1 MDENAIRKYVRER
14 YAGIARQGNSC
25 CGPEAS
31 CGCGGESASN
41 SRNNGYSSEEIGAV
55 PPGADLGLGCGNP
68 VELASLRKGEVVLDL
83 GYGAGF
89 DCFLAASAVG
99 PEGKVIGV
107 DMTPDMIE
115 KARGNA
121 EKGEYR
127 NVEFRLGEIENLPA
141 ADQSVDAVLSNCV
154 INLSP
159 DKEKVFSEAYRI
171 LKPGGRVMIS
181 DIVLTRELPE
191 AVAGSLAAYAGCVAG
206 AIRKEEYLRLMEEAG
221 FRDVRVMQESR
232 SDIAEGEAAG
242 SVMSMTTFGVKPSS
256 KGSGECC
263 APQSGNASPCC
274 GGGSPSKGDNRNDD
288 SFVDGEVE
296 TPAGPV
302 PRVHSRITVR
312 DLLGRWKVRWGI
324 GRNGYR
330 VAPGL
335 YALGAPD
342 GNAPVLV
349 TANYKLTFD
358 VVRRELAG
366 LDAWILVLDTRGI
379 NVWCAAGEGTFGT
392 GEVVRRVTEARLAE
406 VVSHRRL
413 ILPQLGAPGVAAH
426 EVRRG
431 CGFSVVYG
439 TVRAR
444 DIRPF
449 LEAGMKASPA
459 MRRVA
464 FPTMD
469 RLVLTPVEITGMLRP
484 AGWAAVV
491 LFLLAGV
498 GPEIFSLGAAWE
510 RGFAAVAAL
519 AAGILAGAVVTPTLL
534 PWLPGRAFSVKGGLA
549 GGVLAACAAMWQRG
563 SLDAPAALALMLAM
577 TAVSSF
583 VALNFTGATP
593 FTSPSGVEK
602 EMRRALPVQAGL
614 TVLAG
619 LLWVGGP
626 FLR

>member
-1 MDENAIRKYVRER
+1 M
-14 YAGIARQGNSC
+14 
-25 CGPEAS
+25 
-31 CGCGGESASN
+31 
-41 SRNNGYSSEEIGAV
+41 SEEKSE
-55 PPGADLGLGCGNP
+55 GC
-68 VELASLRKGEVVLDL
+68 
-83 GYGAGF
+83 
-89 DCFLAASAVG
+89 C
-99 PEGKVIGV
+99 
-107 DMTPDMIE
+107 T
-115 KARGNA
+115 
-121 EKGEYR
+121 
-127 NVEFRLGEIENLPA
+127 
-141 ADQSVDAVLSNCV
+141 
-154 INLSP
+154 
-159 DKEKVFSEAYRI
+159 
-171 LKPGGRVMIS
+171 
-181 DIVLTRELPE
+181 
-191 AVAGSLAAYAGCVAG
+191 
-206 AIRKEEYLRLMEEAG
+206 
-221 FRDVRVMQESR
+221 
-232 SDIAEGEAAG
+232 
-242 SVMSMTTFGVKPSS
+242 
-256 KGSGECC
+256 
-263 APQSGNASPCC
+263 PQSGNVSPCC
-274 GGGSPSKGDNRNDD
+274 GGGSPSKGDNHNDD

-296 TPAGPV
+296 TPEGPV

-439 TVRAR
+439 PVRAR

-510 RGFAAVAAL
+510 RGFAGVAAL
-519 AAGILAGAVVTPTLL
+519 AAGILAGAVVTPTFL

-583 VALNFTGATP
+583 VAMNFTGATP